1 VRERVIETARELG
14 LEVDVKTL
22 DTPTRTVAEAA
33 EAVGTDPSHIAKS
46 LVFVADGEPLVVV
59 ASGGHR
65 VDPDLLAVACD
76 CAEVRQASADEV
88 QAATGFKVGGVP
100 PFGHG
105 LPVMVDASL
114 LEHDVVY
121 AAGGD
126 GNTLFKVDPRK
137 LVEATKAR
145 VVSVA

>member
-1 VRERVIETARELG
+1 MHKARRRSPESLKAYEKVLTIRPKNRGATFNIALCLQKLGRFDEGAERFREVT
-14 LEVDVKTL
+14 
-22 DTPTRTVAEAA
+22 
-33 EAVGTDPSHIAKS
+33 S
-46 LVFVADGEPLVVV
+46 L
-59 ASGGHR
+59 
-65 VDPDLLAVACD
+65 DPDLLAVACD
-76 CAEVRQASADEV
+76 CAEVRQASEDEV

-137 LVEATKAR
+137 LVESTKAR

>member
-1 VRERVIETARELG
+1 MREKVMEAARQLG
-14 LEVDVKTL
+14 LEVEVRTL
-22 DTPTRTVAEAA
+22 DEPTRTVAEAA
-33 EAVGTDPSHIAKS
+33 EAVGTDPSQIAKS

-105 LPVMVDASL
+105 LPGMGHPSL
-114 LEHDVVY
+114 LAHAV
-121 AAGGD
+121 G
-126 GNTLFKVDPRK
+126 
-137 LVEATKAR
+137 
-145 VVSVA
+145 S